1 MKGEVIMAEESAAS
15 GAMWAL
21 VTVLLVILVVAVL
34 YLSGIFTR
42 SQKKEIDINIG
53 KPGIVLSVGSM
64 R

>member
-1 MKGEVIMAEESAAS
+1 MAEESAAS

-53 KPGIVLSVGSM
+53 KPGIVLTVGSM

>member
-1 MKGEVIMAEESAAS
+1 MAEESAAS
-15 GAMWAL
+15 GAMWAM

-34 YLSGIFTR
+34 YLSGVFTR
-42 SQKKEIDINIG
+42 SEKKEIDINIG

>member
-1 MKGEVIMAEESAAS
+1 MAEESAAS
-15 GAMWAL
+15 GAMWAM

-34 YLSGIFTR
+34 YLSGVFSR
-42 SQKKEIDINIG
+42 SEKKEIDINIG

>member
-1 MKGEVIMAEESAAS
+1 MAEESAAS

-53 KPGIVLSVGSM
+53 KPSIVMSVSSM